1 MTTPGVPLC
10 APPGLEPNID
20 AASFVADV
28 AASNSPP
35 STAMLQA
42 VEAKLKELI
51 PDAPLQAI
59 TAAIQDSLLAEVEIK
74 VKEKATELWSRGK
87 HIVQQLQQKH
97 KDHTQKL
104 MAELEECQL
113 KQKELEAGNAQ
124 LKLALQGMT
133 ARCTLLGQGYL
144 AKDLNM
150 LSPDVSTAPGL
161 SVAPSEGTP
170 SQGTPTTQASSS
182 PNPPISSAVTGG
194 CETPKLLPGV
204 PGFPFPSVGGL
215 QAAPLSLTE
224 ALGQATPPGGQPVS
238 LVNSLTAAPAQ
249 AMSAPFANNHQ
260 SNLGFLGAS
269 GIFSFT
275 LRKADAT
282 DLGLKVSHFD
292 GDLCLRVEGVNPEGA
307 VDAWNKACLGTM
319 PGKIVFPGDRIIS
332 VNKIQY
338 DPDKMLEECKD
349 KQLLKLTIAR
359 GDVDLPLKPSPE
371 GVQSAGKHELRA
383 DASVFV
389 PTTGATESNVTETD
403 SSAIAAASEPQ
414 VK

>member
-1 MTTPGVPLC
+1 
-10 APPGLEPNID
+10 
-20 AASFVADV
+20 
-28 AASNSPP
+28 
-35 STAMLQA
+35 
-42 VEAKLKELI
+42 VE
-51 PDAPLQAI
+51 
-59 TAAIQDSLLAEVEIK
+59 SK
-74 VKEKATELWSRGK
+74 VKE
-87 HIVQQLQQKH
+87 
-97 KDHTQKL
+97 
-104 MAELEECQL
+104 
-113 KQKELEAGNAQ
+113 KELEAGNAQ

-133 ARCTLLGQGYL
+133 ARCSLMGQGYL

-182 PNPPISSAVTGG
+182 PNPAISSAVTSG

-204 PGFPFPSVGGL
+204 PGFPFPSAVGL
-215 QAAPLSLTE
+215 QAAPLSLAE
-224 ALGQATPPGGQPVS
+224 ALGQATPPLRQPVS
-238 LVNSLTAAPAQ
+238 LVSSFTAAHAQ
-249 AMSAPFANNHQ
+249 AMSAPFANNNQ
-260 SNLGFLGAS
+260 SMLGLFGGS

-275 LRKADAT
+275 LRKADAV

-292 GDLCLRVEGVNPEGA
+292 EDLCLRVEGVNPEGA

-319 PGKIVFPGDRIIS
+319 SGKIVFPGDRIIS

-338 DPDKMLEECKD
+338 DPEKMLEECRD

-359 GDVDLPLKPSPE
+359 GDVDLPPKPSPE

-389 PTTGATESNVTETD
+389 PTTSATESSATETD
-403 SSAIAAASEPQ
+403 TSATAAASEA
-414 VK
+414 